1 MGNAKR
7 PYTCII
13 GAPEEE
19 EKRERAENLFEEA
32 VAKNCPSLGK
42 ETVPKKMVKRLM
54 SRHIIKVLKSKD
66 MERILKASSEKHVMY
81 QGIPIRSSA
90 YFSKEPLQ
98 TRRE

>member
-54 SRHIIKVLKSKD
+54 SRHIIKSVEIERHGENFKSIK
-66 MERILKASSEKHVMY
+66 
-81 QGIPIRSSA
+81 
-90 YFSKEPLQ
+90 
-98 TRRE
+98 